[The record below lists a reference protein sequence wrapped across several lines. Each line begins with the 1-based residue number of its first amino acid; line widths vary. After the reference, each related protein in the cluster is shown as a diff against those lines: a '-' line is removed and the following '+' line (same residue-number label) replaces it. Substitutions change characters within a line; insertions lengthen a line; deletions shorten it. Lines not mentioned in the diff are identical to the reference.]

1 MSTPTLPPPT
11 MMASPPAGIREVG
24 LLRPFHWLA
33 EGWRDLLANPLP
45 SLLYGAVVAVL
56 GWLMLS
62 LADIW
67 PQFIMTAVSGFF
79 LLAPLIA
86 AGVYELSRAREDG
99 RRLGFSASLAG
110 LRRNAGTIAD
120 FGVVLV
126 LVTIAWERLA
136 AILLALSY
144 GGEMGNA
151 REFVREVFFSGQ
163 YTTVLLVWG
172 VAGFVIASL
181 VFAITAVGMPFV
193 IDRNADVVTAMGTS
207 LRAVFR
213 NLPAM
218 MVWAALIVLLT
229 AAGMA
234 TAMIGLVLVMPL
246 LGHATWRAY
255 KDIVE

>member
-1 MSTPTLPPPT
+1 MNTQT
-11 MMASPPAGIREVG
+11 AVAGPVPVEIRKVG
-24 LLRPFHWLA
+24 IFRSFQWLRDGWHDLA
-33 EGWRDLLANPLP
+33 AHPVP
-45 SLLYGAVVAVL
+45 SLMYGAVVAVL
-56 GWLMLS
+56 GWLLLS
-62 LADIW
+62 LVEIW

-86 AGVYELSRAREDG
+86 AGVYELSRARAEG
-99 RRLGFSASLAG
+99 RVLGFSESVAG

-144 GGEMGNA
+144 GGEMDNA

-172 VAGFVIASL
+172 VAGFLIASL
-181 VFAITAVGMPFV
+181 VFAVTAVGMPFV
-193 IDRNADVVTAMGTS
+193 IDRNADVVTAMATS
-207 LRAVFR
+207 LRAVLK

-218 MVWAALIVLLT
+218 TVWAALIVSLT
-229 AAGMA
+229 ALGMA
-234 TAMIGLVLVMPL
+234 TAMVGLVLVMPL

-255 KDIVE
+255 KDIVG